1 MVATPVAGNNENEK
15 KCPSNQQQATVN
27 TYTNLFLLMIQK
39 NNKRN
44 IYTDIEDCKLGMTC
58 LQ

>member
-15 KCPSNQQQATVN
+15 KYPSNQQATVN
-27 TYTNLFLLMIQK
+27 TYTNLFLLMIRK
-39 NNKRN
+39 NNKE
-44 IYTDIEDCKLGMTC
+44 IYTDIQDCKLGMTC